1 VLVYFELNCV
11 FSLSFICFLY
21 KCFGSLQNCL
31 ADVMGLV
38 TGISPEREYVRDGKL
53 TKMIVVELTDSR

>member
-1 VLVYFELNCV
+1 
-11 FSLSFICFLY
+11 
-21 KCFGSLQNCL
+21 LQNCL